1 MYTNEINIKKI
12 CSFYVSDWHLTAMLL
27 PYITNKL
34 QKNERINTILNKD
47 IKEKMEELLSRI
59 NIEEN
64 EKEKVKSIN
73 WKNNYIYTYEEIDN
87 YMKKVVKKDNKNIII
102 ISGNKEEIENT
113 NKNIDKWIIKNI
125 SLLKNI
131 SINIINCYDVEDFNN
146 NLKSILEKHDFIL
159 NTSGEH
165 EIGEMFAGFNKK
177 NVS

>member
-47 IKEKMEELLSRI
+47 IKEKMEVLLSRI
-59 NIEEN
+59 NIEKN

-73 WKNNYIYTYEEIDN
+73 WENNYKNTYEEIDD
-87 YMKKVVKKDNKNIII
+87 YMKNIIKKEQKNIII
-102 ISGNKEEIENT
+102 ISGTKEDIENT
-113 NKNIDKWIIKNI
+113 NKKIDRWIINNI
-125 SLLKNI
+125 QLLKNTDI
-131 SINIINCYDVEDFNN
+131 SIINCYDVEEFNQ
-146 NLKSILEKHDFIL
+146 NLKNILEKHDFIL

-177 NVS
+177 NV